1 MTSVPLFGL
10 HRGSPSVLGELRELL
25 FPVSNSILVHERGDA
40 RGGIDLAGAA
50 ESKRTDNQIHLFEA
64 NTSRKKNHNMGRDPS
79 ESADLDNSKITLPQM
94 MIVAI
99 NFLIPYLTTLAE
111 GLAGVKAEVA
121 PRDKREAKRVLKG
134 AMVKVCDA
142 LGQVQRESKRGVSC
156 RSKRSA
162 LQSISMT

>member
-1 MTSVPLFGL
+1 MK
-10 HRGSPSVLGELRELL
+10 
-25 FPVSNSILVHERGDA
+25 
-40 RGGIDLAGAA
+40 GGTPGAA
-50 ESKRTDNQIHLFEA
+50 SIWLVLQNQNEQIIRYTCLRQTHHEK
-64 NTSRKKNHNMGRDPS
+64 NTHNMGRDPS

-121 PRDKREAKRVLKG
+121 PRVKREAKRVLKG

-142 LGQVQRESKRGVSC
+142 IGQVQREAKRGVSC